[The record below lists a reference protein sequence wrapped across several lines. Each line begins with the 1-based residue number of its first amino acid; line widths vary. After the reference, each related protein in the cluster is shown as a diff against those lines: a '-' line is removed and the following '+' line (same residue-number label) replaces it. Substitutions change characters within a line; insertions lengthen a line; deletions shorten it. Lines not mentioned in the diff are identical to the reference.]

1 MIGAAIGVGAAFILT
16 RGLSAMLYDVTA
28 TDPLVFVCMPVL
40 LIAVS
45 VVASYVPARKATT
58 IDPLVALRYE

>member
-1 MIGAAIGVGAAFILT
+1 
-16 RGLSAMLYDVTA
+16 MLYGVTA
-28 TDPLVFVCMPVL
+28 TDPLVFAGVPLM

-45 VVASYVPARKATT
+45 VLASFVPARKATR